1 MSNTGI
7 NTKTELVKE
16 KTGVWHYSS
25 ILLKNGGI
33 KNTGRNQYILM
44 LWLKEKNKQIIQNDY
59 IIKNSNIE
67 IPASKNDLL
76 KIICVQLKINQ
87 TSTEYYNLMECS
99 HEKDGAIEVAKYIVD
114 EIKTNIKS
122 KEAAEI
128 YDYLDYKIYIEKY
141 YNKNTL
147 APPPDPI
154 VIKEIGVAKWI
165 AMVDTGKPWDH
176 KPKIYD
182 RFKHCAVK
190 ERPFKR
196 KGETYGVTS
205 SQYHKYQYHDYF
217 LDVWSNIHSGFVGR
231 YCGFSEDFLN
241 FGSDAQ
247 QFLSNLK
254 RFDFSGDDPADKI
267 TIQLGMDLYTKYKD
281 RVNELDYQII
291 LDELEKLSTVGE
303 SRLLHKCFDTS
314 KNGVTFI

>member
-122 KEAAEI
+122 KEASEI

-217 LDVWSNIHSGFVGR
+217 LDVWSNIHYGFVGR

>member
-33 KNTGRNQYILM
+33 KNIGRNQYILM

-122 KEAAEI
+122 KEASEI
-128 YDYLDYKIYIEKY
+128 YGYLDYKIYIEKY

-176 KPKIYD
+176 KPKITN
-182 RFKHCAVK
+182 RFKAVAV
-190 ERPFKR
+190 ERYTELENYTR
-196 KGETYGVTS
+196 S
-205 SQYHKYQYHDYF
+205 HYHKYHYHDYYF
-217 LDVWSNIHSGFVGR
+217 DVWSNIHFGFVGK
-231 YCGFSEDFLN
+231 YCGFSDSFLL
-241 FGSDAQ
+241 FGSNTQ
-247 QFLSNLK
+247 QMITNLK
-254 RFDFSGDDPADKI
+254 NLDFFQGDTPADKVS
-267 TIQLGMDLYTKYKD
+267 IQLGINLYYTYKD
-281 RVNELDYQII
+281 KIEELNYQTV
-291 LDELEKLSTVGE
+291 LDELEKLPSVE
-303 SRLLHKCFDTS
+303 KSRLLHYCFDMSEKRITYL
-314 KNGVTFI
+314 

>member
-1 MSNTGI
+1 MSNTDI

-87 TSTEYYNLMECS
+87 TATEYYNLMECS

-122 KEAAEI
+122 KEASEI

-141 YNKNTL
+141 YDKNSF

-217 LDVWSNIHSGFVGR
+217 LDVWSNIHYGFVGR

>member
-1 MSNTGI
+1 MSNTDI

-141 YNKNTL
+141 YDKNSF

-217 LDVWSNIHSGFVGR
+217 LDVWSNIHYGFVGR

>member
-16 KTGVWHYSS
+16 KMGVWHYSS

-33 KNTGRNQYILM
+33 KNIGRNQYILM

-76 KIICVQLKINQ
+76 KIICVPLKINQ

-217 LDVWSNIHSGFVGR
+217 LDVWSNIHYGFVGR